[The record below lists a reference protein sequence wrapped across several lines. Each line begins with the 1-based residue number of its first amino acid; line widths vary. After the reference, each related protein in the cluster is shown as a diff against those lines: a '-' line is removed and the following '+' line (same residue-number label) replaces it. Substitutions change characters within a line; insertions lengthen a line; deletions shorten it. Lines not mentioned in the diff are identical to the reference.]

1 MRELKCP
8 NCGKTFQVDEASYA
22 DILNQVKNS
31 EFDAE
36 ISRRLH
42 ELEKQHKTEQEA
54 SALKVEQ
61 SFNEKIAHKDAELNE
76 KQTKI
81 NELTSKLSE
90 SDNRQR
96 IALLEEQSR
105 SKDALQDKEKVIA
118 ELKANIESV
127 KKEAVLKENS
137 LKKEYDDRLKLKE
150 EEVAHYRDLKAMM
163 STKSIG
169 ESLEVHCSN
178 EFNKVRQLAF
188 PNAAFDKDNDT
199 SASGTKG
206 DFIFRDY
213 IDGVEY
219 ISIMFEM
226 KNEAEGTEK
235 KHKNEDFFAKLDKDR
250 KAKNCEYAVLVS
262 LLEADSELYNE
273 GIVDVSY
280 RYPKMFVI
288 RPQFFMAIISLLT
301 QASRNSAQYKKEL
314 TLLQQ
319 QNVDVTGFEKKV
331 KEFREAFEG
340 HYQNAAKKFDASIK
354 NIDAAIKSLEDMRA
368 NLLAS
373 KNYLRLANDDTADL
387 SIRKLT
393 YKNPTMSKMFKDAR
407 AKAAASGA
415 EDSGEQVEDT
425 PEAEETN

>member
-36 ISRRLH
+36 LSRRILA
-42 ELEKQHKTEQEA
+42 LEQQHKAEQEA
-54 SALKVEQ
+54 SALKAEQ
-61 SFNEKIAHKDAELNE
+61 SFKEEIAKKEADLNE
-76 KQTKI
+76 KQKEISELKAKLEASDDRQKI
-81 NELTSKLSE
+81 
-90 SDNRQR
+90 
-96 IALLEEQSR
+96 AVLEEQNR
-105 SKDALQDKEKVIA
+105 SKDALQSKENEIA
-118 ELKANIESV
+118 ELKSRVETV
-127 KKEAVLKENS
+127 KKEAALKENS
-137 LKKEYDDRLKLKE
+137 LKDDFSNRLKLKDE
-150 EEVAHYRDLKAMM
+150 QVAHYRDLKAMM

-188 PNAAFDKDNDT
+188 PNASFDKDNDT
-199 SASGTKG
+199 SVSGTKG

-226 KNEAEGTEK
+226 KNEAETTDK

-250 KAKNCEYAVLVS
+250 NAKKCEYAVLVS
-262 LLEADSELYNE
+262 LLEADSELYND

-280 RYPKMFVI
+280 KYPKMFVI

-314 TLLQQ
+314 TLLRQ
-319 QNVDVTGFEKKV
+319 QNVDVTGFEEKV
-331 KEFREAFEG
+331 RKFRDAFEG
-340 HYQNAAKKFDASIK
+340 HYQTAAHKFDDAIK
-354 NIDAAIKSLEDMRA
+354 NIDTAIKSLENMKA
-368 NLLAS
+368 NLLSS
-373 KNYLRLANDDTADL
+373 KNNLRLANNDTADL
-387 SIRKLT
+387 SIRTLT
-393 YKNPTMSKMFKDAR
+393 YKNPTMKKMFDDAR
-407 AKAAASGA
+407 AKAAA
-415 EDSGEQVEDT
+415 T
-425 PEAEETN
+425 EAEETI

>member
-8 NCGKTFQVDEASYA
+8 NCGKIFQVDEASYA

-42 ELEKQHKTEQEA
+42 ELEKQHKAEQEA
-54 SALKVEQ
+54 SALKAEQ
-61 SFNEKIAHKDAELNE
+61 SFKEKIAQKDAELNK
-76 KQTKI
+76 KQSELI
-81 NELTSKLSE
+81 ELTSKLSE
-90 SDNRQR
+90 SDNRQK

-105 SKDALQDKEKVIA
+105 SKEALQDKEKVIT

-137 LKKEYDDRLKLKE
+137 LKKEYDDRLKLKD

-169 ESLEVHCSN
+169 ESLEIHCSN

-314 TLLQQ
+314 TLFRQ
-319 QNVDVTGFEKKV
+319 QNIDVTGFEDKV
-331 KEFREAFEG
+331 KAFRNAFEG

-354 NIDAAIKSLEDMRA
+354 DIDAAIKSLEDMKA
-368 NLLAS
+368 NLLDS
-373 KNYLRLANDDTADL
+373 KNYLRLANNDTADL

-393 YKNPTMSKMFKDAR
+393 YNNKTMSKMFKDAR
-407 AKAAASGA
+407 AKAAAAGA
-415 EDSGEQVEDT
+415 EDSGEQDEDT
-425 PEAEETN
+425 PEIEETN